1 MTELKQLSEDELT
14 KLHSE
19 VMKMRDEVLAL
30 VQKYDFDANSLV
42 SKTFQKAIE
51 TEFGRKYFKRI
62 TVSNKGS
69 TGVKK

>member
-1 MTELKQLSEDELT
+1 LTELKQLKEDELI

-19 VMKMRDEVLAL
+19 VIKIRDEVLEL

-51 TEFGRKYFKRI
+51 TEFGRKHLKRI
-62 TVSNKGS
+62 TKGVDGS
-69 TGVKK
+69 